1 MKKIDN
7 IKILYMVIVKEINR
21 KMCQKLNITK

>member
-7 IKILYMVIVKEINR
+7 IKIPYRVIVKEINR